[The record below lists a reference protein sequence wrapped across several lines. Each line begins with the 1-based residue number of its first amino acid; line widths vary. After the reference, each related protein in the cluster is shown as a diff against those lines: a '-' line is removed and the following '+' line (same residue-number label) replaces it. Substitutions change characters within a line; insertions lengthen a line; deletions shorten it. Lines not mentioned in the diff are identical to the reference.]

1 MPYINSTEFGNVVI
15 DDKKYNQVL
24 IIGDSVMERDYNKL
38 EELFSTSHKIGDWE
52 VEELLK
58 ENPEIIVIGT
68 GQNGAMEV
76 DKETLNKLGK
86 PAVSLRK
93 QAGPPESEKVSAGN
107 IEVITAETPKAIEI
121 YNEKVKS
128 NKRVNILIHT
138 TC

>member
-24 IIGDSVMERDYNKL
+24 ITGDSIMERDYNKL
-38 EELFSTSHKIGDWE
+38 KELFNTSHKIGDWE

-76 DKETLNKLGK
+76 DKEFID
-86 PAVSLRK
+86 SMK
-93 QAGPPESEKVSAGN
+93 QKN
-107 IEVITAETPKAIEI
+107 IEVIAVETPKAIEI

>member
-38 EELFSTSHKIGDWE
+38 EELFNTSHKIGDWE

-58 ENPEIIVIGT
+58 ENPEIIIIGT

-76 DKETLNKLGK
+76 DKETLK
-86 PAVSLRK
+86 
-93 QAGPPESEKVSAGN
+93 KVSAGN
-107 IEVITAETPKAIEI
+107 IEVITDETPKAIEI
-121 YNEKVKS
+121 YNQKIKQG
-128 NKRVNILIHT
+128 KRINVLIHT

>member
-1 MPYINSTEFGNVVI
+1 MPYINSTEFGNIVI
-15 DDKKYNQVL
+15 DDKRYNQVL
-24 IIGDSVMERDYNKL
+24 IKADSVMERDYNKL
-38 EELFSTSHKIGDWE
+38 KELFSTSHKIGDWE

-76 DKETLNKLGK
+76 DEELIN
-86 PAVSLRK
+86 SMK
-93 QAGPPESEKVSAGN
+93 QKN

-121 YNEKVKS
+121 YNQKTKQG
-128 NKRVNILIHT
+128 KRVNALIHT

>member
-15 DDKKYNQVL
+15 DNKKYNQVL

-38 EELFSTSHKIGDWE
+38 EELFSTSHEIGDWE

-76 DKETLNKLGK
+76 DK
-86 PAVSLRK
+86 PAANLRK
-93 QAGPPESEKVSAGN
+93 QAGKE

-121 YNEKVKS
+121 YNQKTKQG
-128 NKRVNILIHT
+128 KRVNALIHT

>member
-1 MPYINSTEFGNVVI
+1 MPYIDSTEFGNVVI
-15 DDKKYNQVL
+15 DNKKYNQVL

-38 EELFSTSHKIGDWE
+38 KELFSTSHKIGDWE

-76 DKETLNKLGK
+76 DKEFID
-86 PAVSLRK
+86 SMK
-93 QAGPPESEKVSAGN
+93 QKN

-121 YNEKVKS
+121 YNQKAKQG
-128 NKRVNILIHT
+128 KRINVLIHT